1 MEKQRIYLL
10 EEACY
15 FKMGESLIAKSQ
27 DQVLI
32 PLTVQQPNIFPFF
45 LFFLTL
51 LLNNLTSVYKTGGNL
66 TN

>member
-1 MEKQRIYLL
+1 MWMEKQRIYLL

-45 LFFLTL
+45 LFFF
-51 LLNNLTSVYKTGGNL
+51 NTSIE
-66 TN
+66 